1 MLQNSLRMYKAS
13 RMRVGMCSERFHL
26 LFCSVWYNYVNASVS
41 TRSVASIRALY
52 HTRVKSGGRWVVDRI
67 LICPQIAGPRQW
79 SPFSTYFRL
88 AGRRQTVP
96 SLRLRDV
103 WLLLAADLGV
113 VMPSQSSAQNQTL
126 DKRYYSVLD
135 V

>member
-1 MLQNSLRMYKAS
+1 MYKAS
-13 RMRVGMCSERFHL
+13 RMRVGMSSERFHL

-41 TRSVASIRALY
+41 RRSVASIRALY

-113 VMPSQSSAQNQTL
+113 VMPSHPLSPQNQPL